1 METATIP
8 SPHDGTALATYV
20 WEPQGRP
27 RAVVQIAHGMAEHAR
42 RYDRLAAQLTDAG
55 YAVVAH
61 DHRGHGASVVDPK
74 DAGYLADAG
83 GWSAAI
89 VDIRAVGEWARER
102 FAGVPHV
109 LLGHSMGSFM
119 SRELVSRGGD
129 GIDALVLS
137 GTGGDPGVLGKV
149 GARVAAVEGR
159 LRGRRHPSSLMNTL
173 TFGAFNKEFKPARTD
188 FDWLSRDPEEVD
200 KYVADPACGAVFTS
214 GFFADMLGGVNALS
228 SDSNPAKIRKDLP
241 IYLIS
246 GSVDPVGGEK
256 GVTAVRDQLQR
267 VGLTDV
273 TMHVYPDARHELFNE
288 TNRDEVVA
296 DLLAWLDGALA
307 RVSG

>member
-1 METATIP
+1 METLSTP
-8 SPHDGTALATYV
+8 SPHDGLALATYV
-20 WEPQGRP
+20 WEPAGSP
-27 RAVVQIAHGMAEHAR
+27 KAVVQITHGMAEHAQ
-42 RYDRLAAQLTDAG
+42 RYDRLAQQLNAAG

-61 DHRGHGASVVDPK
+61 DHRGHGASITDPK
-74 DAGYLADAG
+74 DVGFLADAG

-89 VDIRAVGEWARER
+89 VDIRAVGEYARER
-102 FAGVPHV
+102 FPGVPHV

-137 GTGGDPGVLGKV
+137 GTGGDQGLLGRVGALLAAAEGKV
-149 GARVAAVEGR
+149 
-159 LRGRRHPSSLMNTL
+159 RGRRHPSNLMNTL
-173 TFGAFNKEFKPARTD
+173 SFGAFNKAFKPARTD
-188 FDWLSRDPEEVD
+188 FDWLSRDADEVD

-214 GFFADMLGGVNALS
+214 GFFADMLGGLNALS
-228 SDSNPAKIRKDLP
+228 PDANPAKIRKDLP
-241 IYLIS
+241 VYLLA

-256 GVTAVRDQLQR
+256 GVTSVRDQLVK

-273 TMHVYPDARHELFNE
+273 TMKLYPEGRHEMFNE

-296 DLLAWLDGALA
+296 DLVEWLDSRVGA
-307 RVSG
+307 